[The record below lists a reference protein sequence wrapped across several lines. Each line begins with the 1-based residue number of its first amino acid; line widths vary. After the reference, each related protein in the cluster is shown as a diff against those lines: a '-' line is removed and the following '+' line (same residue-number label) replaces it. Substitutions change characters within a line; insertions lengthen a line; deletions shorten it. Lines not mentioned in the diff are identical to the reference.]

1 MVVALEEFSEVDVA
15 RARLEM
21 AAMGQCTT
29 CHEADLISAYG

>member
-21 AAMGQCTT
+21 PLWVNVRHATKPT
-29 CHEADLISAYG
+29 